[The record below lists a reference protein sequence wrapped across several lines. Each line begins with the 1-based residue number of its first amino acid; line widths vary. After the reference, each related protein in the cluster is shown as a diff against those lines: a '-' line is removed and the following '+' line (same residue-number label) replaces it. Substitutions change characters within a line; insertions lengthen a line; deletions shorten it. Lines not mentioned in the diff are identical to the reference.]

1 MDISVLSEKYKTEDK
16 NGLWTKIGQVIESK
30 SEKWDRGVDE
40 QSQELTRLLIYEYAT
55 SLEAITQ
62 GKLSAEFVVE
72 KLASTLGT
80 LRFGDFKNG
89 QDDNILYDNRMV
101 TSESYKRL
109 CRIDNHFGAHQVD
122 YDEDGKHFYS
132 VVMFDGK
139 QEYQTEDGKIH
150 KLSGGNINNLDD
162 IRQTM
167 FHEWTHVMEKC
178 LVKASELS
186 LSDIIKT
193 RGDSIYINTC
203 LSPDLTM
210 EEYKEYI
217 QNVEQM
223 LATQEYVL
231 FGGIST
237 IEINERKSPNRRIMH
252 NQISE
257 GATEFISK
265 KIMEH
270 LGRPIEEDRYGKQA
284 DFVEKVFDS
293 MGMDTGIATYLTSS
307 NKIISYIE
315 SKNYDG
321 KDILRDT
328 DSFITALGRFEGAL
342 REMSNSSKEEF
353 DDNFNKVRQKMMMFW
368 NEGKE
373 PTEEEVQR
381 FFDEINTF
389 VDIPHRE
396 VDYVKVM
403 VDFALT
409 YPRRNKEFWK
419 EVDSMFPK
427 MEKQIT
433 PEAKVAIENATRSCI
448 ARMGPGKVNEGMIQA
463 LLTKMYAMKSVK
475 DVMDSLTMNVARVF
489 GKPETKK
496 ELAECIQDILHID
509 PEIYNSPEDLLNQL
523 KKNIETNY
531 TPGNISI
538 EENHALIEKTLKA
551 TCDKLNELGVDY
563 YVVGALSTFIK
574 TGTPLFRYHGDLDF
588 MVSEADLPK
597 VQQALAESDYIFSDD
612 RLDNKRKYS
621 PEVGHAQGE
630 HEVIA
635 NHKEN
640 EFHLGF
646 FLFRREP
653 DESITVRE
661 YFMDEQNGVRRPKIL
676 ERHLPAELAKLEY
689 SEEPTE
695 FAGTSFRASTP
706 ESVLSKKLYT
716 RHPKDMLDIKALE
729 GKVDPEKMKE
739 LEKYHSTT
747 RVVEIDE
754 VSRNIP
760 KKRSE
765 KEFPDFDD

>member
-1 MDISVLSEKYKTEDK
+1 MDISALTEKYKSEDK
-16 NGLWTKIGQVIESK
+16 KGLWTKIGKVIESK
-30 SEKWDRGVDE
+30 GEKWDRGVDA

-55 SLEAITQ
+55 SLEAITH

-80 LRFGDFKNG
+80 LRFGDFKEG
-89 QDDNILYDNRMV
+89 QDDNIRYDNRPV

-109 CRIDNHFGAHQVD
+109 CRIDSHFGAHQVD
-122 YDEDGKHFYS
+122 YEEDGKHFYS
-132 VVMFDGK
+132 VVMFDEN
-139 QEYQTEDGKIH
+139 QEYQTEDGKVH
-150 KLSGGNINNLDD
+150 KLSGGNLNSLDD

-178 LVKASELS
+178 LVKASELN
-186 LSDIIKT
+186 LSDIIQ
-193 RGDSIYINTC
+193 RRDDSIYINTC

-223 LATQEYVL
+223 LASQDEVL
-231 FGGIST
+231 FNGIST

-252 NQISE
+252 NQVSE
-257 GATEFISK
+257 GATELISR
-265 KIMEH
+265 KIMEY
-270 LGRPIEEDRYGKQA
+270 LGRPIDGRRYKDQA

-293 MGMDTGIATYLTSS
+293 MGMDNGIATYLTSS

-315 SKNYDG
+315 SKNHDG
-321 KDILRDT
+321 KDVLRDT

-342 REMSNSSKEEF
+342 RDMSKLSGKEF
-353 DDNFNKVRQKMMMFW
+353 DDKFDKIKEKMMTFW
-368 NEGKE
+368 RDEKS
-373 PTEEEVQR
+373 PTEDDVQK
-381 FFDEINTF
+381 FFDEINEF
-389 VDIPHRE
+389 VDVPKRDE
-396 VDYVKVM
+396 NYVRGM
-403 VDFALT
+403 INFALT
-409 YPRRNKEFWK
+409 YPKRNKEFWK
-419 EVDSMFPK
+419 EIDNTFPK
-427 MEKQIT
+427 MQKTIT
-433 PEAKVAIENATRSCI
+433 PEAKLSIEKAARSCI
-448 ARMGPGKVNEGMIQA
+448 ARMGPGQVSEEKIQS
-463 LLTKMYAMKSVK
+463 LLSRMYEMKSVK
-475 DVMDSLTMNVARVF
+475 DVMDSLTMNVSRVF
-489 GKPETKK
+489 GKPETKQ

-509 PEIYNSPEDLLNQL
+509 PEVYGSAEALLTQL
-523 KKNIETNY
+523 KRNIETNY

-538 EENHALIEKTLKA
+538 EENHALIERTLKA

-597 VQQALAESDYIFSDD
+597 VQQALAESEYTFSDD
-612 RLDNKRKYS
+612 RLNNKKRYS
-621 PEVGHAQGE
+621 ENVGHTQGE

-661 YFMDEQNGVRRPKIL
+661 YFMQEENGVRRPKIL
-676 ERHLPAELAKLEY
+676 ERHIPAELAKLEY

-716 RHPKDMLDIKALE
+716 RHSKDMLDIKALE
-729 GKVDPEKMKE
+729 GKVDPEKMEE
-739 LEKYHSTT
+739 LKRYRSTT
-747 RVVEIDE
+747 KVVEIDE
-754 VSRNIP
+754 VSKNIP
-760 KKRSE
+760 RRSE
-765 KEFPDFDD
+765 SEFPDFDD